1 MNNKPNVIYIETG
14 RETGRAFLDE
24 NSLSEYCSFNK
35 YKIKGAIERG
45 TSILNEK
52 GAEIGY
58 ITKPGY
64 GITLKDP
71 DYKWIIVWT

>member
-1 MNNKPNVIYIETG
+1 MTKANYVKFDTG
-14 RETGRAFLDE
+14 KESAIAFLDE
-24 NSLSEYCSFNK
+24 NVLREFCEQK
-35 YKIKGAIERG
+35 GYKLPNTIEWG
-45 TSILNEK
+45 KPVLNNS

-64 GITLKDP
+64 GITLKDI

>member
-1 MNNKPNVIYIETG
+1 MKKSYQNIVKKNDLTISNGSISIWKEILNNKG
-14 RETGRAFLDE
+14 G
-24 NSLSEYCSFNK
+24 
-35 YKIKGAIERG
+35 
-45 TSILNEK
+45 
-52 GAEIGY
+52 EIGY

>member
-1 MNNKPNVIYIETG
+1 MKKSPFVEFETG
-14 RETGRAFLDE
+14 KESAVAFL
-24 NSLSEYCSFNK
+24 SEEALTDYCNLK
-35 YKIKGAIERG
+35 GYKIAGLISWG
-45 TSILNEK
+45 TSLLNEK